1 MASFLSRS
9 SLFTRRLTS
18 SPFADATSI
27 LRSACVSLTFAS
39 DFFSSYSTRPTRSS
53 RAFIRSE
60 GVMSLNLVAVPW
72 RTML

>member
-18 SPFADATSI
+18 SPFAEATSI
-27 LRSACVSLTFAS
+27 FRSACVSRALAS
-39 DFFSSYSTRPTRSS
+39 AFFSSYSVIPTRSS
-53 RAFIRSE
+53 RAFMRSD
-60 GVMSLNLVAVPW
+60 GVMSLSLVAVPW